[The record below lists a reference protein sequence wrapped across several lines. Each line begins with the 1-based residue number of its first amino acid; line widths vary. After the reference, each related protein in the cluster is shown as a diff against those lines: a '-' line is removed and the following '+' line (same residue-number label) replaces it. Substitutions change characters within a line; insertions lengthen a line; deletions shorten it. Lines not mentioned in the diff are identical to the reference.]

1 MRKIIKIQEPYLN
14 IINTIKIKGDI
25 DIYLET
31 LDNPNYKDEYESEPI
46 EYRVCK
52 TLDMVTFKINRNEFD
67 ITTEI
72 FCKNAYPRNHII
84 REDEKYEYLSVL
96 FTDFD
101 VVVLRLEQAK
111 LLKLLS
117 VVQPR
122 DNNKEFEGNL
132 LPIYINPINIFQL
145 TYDLIYGLCR
155 YLYRKFN
162 ELKRG
167 KIKCVKL
174 KKEN

>member
-14 IINTIKIKGDI
+14 IINTIKIKGDV

-31 LDNPNYKDEYESEPI
+31 LANPNYKDEYESDPI

-72 FCKNAYPRNHII
+72 FCKNAYPRNHIL
-84 REDEKYEYLSVL
+84 RKDDTYDYLSVL
-96 FTDFD
+96 FSDFD
-101 VVVLRLEQAK
+101 IVILRLEQAK

-117 VVQPR
+117 VVQPI
-122 DNNKEFEGNL
+122 DKNKEFEGNL
-132 LPIYINPINIFQL
+132 LPIYINPVNIFQL
-145 TYDLIYGLCR
+145 TYVLIYELCR
-155 YLYRKFN
+155 YLYRKFK

-167 KIKCVKL
+167 KLKCVK
-174 KKEN
+174 

>member
-1 MRKIIKIQEPYLN
+1 MRKTIKIQEPYLN

-67 ITTEI
+67 ITTGI
-72 FCKNAYPRNHII
+72 FSKNAYPRNHIL
-84 REDEKYEYLSVL
+84 RKDENYDYLSVS
-96 FTDFD
+96 FVDFGI
-101 VVVLRLEQAK
+101 VVLRLEQAK

-122 DNNKEFEGNL
+122 DKNKEFDGNL

-155 YLYRKFN
+155 YLYRKFKK
-162 ELKRG
+162 LKRG
-167 KIKCVKL
+167 KIKCAK
-174 KKEN
+174 